1 MSKQSLNKNRRIG
14 PFVATCV
21 LGLVALG
28 ASSTAHAQQSLDAFL
43 EGAETHAFDVREAEL
58 TRAQARAQVDEARA
72 RWLPSA
78 TASGGYTRNEVAVE
92 VTIPIS
98 ATEQRVATIT
108 PIDQL
113 DLTLQLNVPIIDV
126 ASWLSF
132 ASAERTADAAGY
144 REQSAR
150 VDVQL
155 AVVTAYHQVVATRAL
170 RDAAVRSREAASAS
184 LERARARLEA
194 QLASDLEV
202 ARAESEMARADQQ
215 IADAELQV
223 SLAERTLVVLTGVRP
238 TAEHANVSSD
248 LSPVAALATFVSGVD
263 GLPNVRASEADVSAA
278 GSARDAAWAA
288 FVPVV
293 SGFAR
298 ERITNASGFGPS
310 AVWALGLQ
318 ATFTLDFLRP
328 AQVGTRERAA
338 DLASLRAE
346 RARSDAE
353 TQIEDAWHRVR
364 SNIVRVRAAQSQVT
378 AAERARQVA
387 VTRYEANLG
396 TQLDVFIADRDGFN
410 AQASLIQ
417 AEADLAVARASLLAR
432 SQGAIDGGAR

>member
-1 MSKQSLNKNRRIG
+1 MSKQSLNKRRLRLPRG
-14 PFVATCV
+14 
-21 LGLVALG
+21 ALG
-28 ASSTAHAQQSLDAFL
+28 AFGLAMLGAANDAQAQQSLDVFL
-43 EGAETHAFDVREAEL
+43 DGAATHAFDVREAEL

-126 ASWLSF
+126 ASWLTY
-132 ASAERTADAAGY
+132 ASAERSADAASF
-144 REQSAR
+144 REESTR

-170 RDAAVRSREAASAS
+170 RDAAVRSREAAGAS
-184 LERARARLEA
+184 LERARVRLDA

-202 ARAESEMARADQQ
+202 ARAESELARADQQ

-238 TAEHANVSSD
+238 TAERVELESD
-248 LSPVAALATFVSGVD
+248 LHPPGSLTGFVSGVD
-263 GLPNVRASEADVSAA
+263 TLSVVRASDAEVSAA
-278 GSARDAAWAA
+278 GAARDAAWAA

-298 ERITNASGFGPS
+298 ERITNAAGFGPN

-328 AQVGTRERAA
+328 AQVETRDRAA
-338 DLASLRAE
+338 ALASLRAE
-346 RARSDAE
+346 RARADAE
-353 TQIEDAWHRVR
+353 TRIEDAWHRVQ
-364 SNIVRVRAAQSQVT
+364 SNIARVRAAQSQVA

-396 TQLDVFIADRDGFN
+396 TQLDVFIADRDGFT
-410 AQASLIQ
+410 AEASLIQ
-417 AEADLAVARASLLAR
+417 AQADLAVARASLLAR
-432 SQGAIDGGAR
+432 SQGSLDGGAR